1 MKAKQKL
8 ACLINLINMD
18 IANLNRG
25 DLLKVIS
32 DLTEL
37 GMGYEY
43 RLFSGISNGKAVL
56 DLRELPDAKKKLQ
69 EIHNRLKSFLEKIL
83 STKNR
88 RIGSKDSR
96 FEISFQ
102 TKKSIGSSSGSL
114 IVSEEAGRY
123 DLEFDFAKLILECF
137 PWHKNEFG
145 NPEPCISLDDIR
157 QCAAPGCNKYFLR
170 LYKKEKAFC
179 SNKCAWRVYSA
190 LRRGAELNSK
200 GKKGGK

>member
-8 ACLINLINMD
+8 ARLMDFINTD
-18 IANLNRG
+18 VANLNRG

-37 GMGYEY
+37 GMGYEA
-43 RLFSGISNGKAVL
+43 RLFSAISNGKAVL
-56 DLRELPDAKKKLQ
+56 DLRDLPEAKKELQ
-69 EIHNRLKSFLEKIL
+69 EIHDCLRAFLEKIL

-102 TKKSIGSSSGSL
+102 TRKSIGASSGFL
-114 IVSEEAGRY
+114 LVSEEAGDY
-123 DLEFDFAKLILECF
+123 GLEFDFAKLILECF
-137 PWHKNEFG
+137 PWRENEFG
-145 NPEPCISLDDIR
+145 TPEPCVSLDDIR

-179 SNKCAWRVYSA
+179 SNKCAWRAYA
-190 LRRGAELNSK
+190 DYIRKDKAK
-200 GKKGGK
+200 TKGGK

>member
-8 ACLINLINMD
+8 ARLVNFINMD
-18 IANLNRG
+18 VANLNRG

-37 GMGYEY
+37 GMGYEA
-43 RLFSGISNGKAVL
+43 RLFSAISNGKAVL
-56 DLRELPDAKKKLQ
+56 DLRDLPEAKKELQ
-69 EIHNRLKSFLEKIL
+69 EIHDCLRAFLEKIL

-114 IVSEEAGRY
+114 IVSEEAGEY
-123 DLEFDFAKLILECF
+123 GLEFDFAKLILECF
-137 PWHKNEFG
+137 PWRKNEFG
-145 NPEPCISLDDIR
+145 TPEPCVSLDDIR
-157 QCAAPGCNKYFLR
+157 QCSAPGCNKYFLR

>member
-8 ACLINLINMD
+8 ARLVNFINMD
-18 IANLNRG
+18 VANLNRG

-37 GMGYEY
+37 GMGYEA
-43 RLFSGISNGKAVL
+43 RLFSAISNGKAVL
-56 DLRELPDAKKKLQ
+56 DLRDLPEAKKELQ
-69 EIHNRLKSFLEKIL
+69 EIHDCLRAFLEKIL

-114 IVSEEAGRY
+114 IVSEEAGEY

-137 PWHKNEFG
+137 PWRKNEFG
-145 NPEPCISLDDIR
+145 TPEPCVSLDDIR
-157 QCAAPGCNKYFLR
+157 QCSAPGCNKYFLR

-190 LRRGAELNSK
+190 LRRGAELHSK